1 MINLQDKTQIMTHKF
16 QKIFGNKKAVIGMIH
31 LQALPGTPKY
41 AGNINQIVQ
50 KALDEALIYRQ
61 AGIDALMIENMHDV
75 PYTKNDVGHEI
86 SSLTAIIAYLIK
98 QKTGLPL
105 GIQILAGANK
115 AALAAALSAGA
126 DFIRAEGFVF
136 GHLADEGYIDSQ
148 AAELLRYRKQIG
160 AEHIAI
166 FTDIKKKHSS
176 HALTADLDITEMAH
190 AAEFFLS
197 DGLIVTGMHT
207 GDTADLNELKKVKKA
222 TNLPVLVGSGV
233 NLDNVTDYMAVADAL
248 IIGSYFKKDGYW
260 ANDVDGDKVRALMKK
275 VER

>member
-1 MINLQDKTQIMTHKF
+1 MTNKF
-16 QKIFGNKKAVIGMIH
+16 QKIFGQDKAVIGMIH
-31 LQALPGTPKY
+31 LQALPGTPKF
-41 AGNINQIVQ
+41 AGDISQIIQ
-50 KALDEALIYRQ
+50 KALDEARMYQQ

-75 PYTKNDVGHEI
+75 PYTKNEVGHEI
-86 SSLTAIIAYLIK
+86 SSLTAIIGYLIK
-98 QKTGLPL
+98 QETGLPL

-115 AALAAALSAGA
+115 AALAAAKNAGA

-148 AAELLRYRKQIG
+148 AAELLRYRKQIS
-160 AEHIAI
+160 AENIAI

-176 HALTADLDITEMAH
+176 HALTADLDIAEIAH

-207 GDTADLNELKKVKKA
+207 GDTADLNELKKVKTE

-233 NLDNVTDYMAVADAL
+233 NLDNVLEYLPIADAL
-248 IIGSYFKKDGYW
+248 IIGSYFKKDNYW
-260 ANDVDGDKVRALMKK
+260 ANDIVENKVKSLMEK
-275 VER
+275 VHSVQSL